1 MKMEEE
7 GTLSCL
13 PGEPSKPA
21 GEILHGVIVDCKTR
35 VDFRGPGKSLD
46 GDTGRSFGQAILPQV
61 KGESEEDLTQHWE
74 VQWKTLLRTMESSHS
89 GWGMT
94 HFPEDPSLW
103 EDAKTFLGSFEQ
115 VAKACHWPREQWVT
129 WLLPALNGEAR
140 QAFDKL
146 EAEDRED
153 YGKVKT
159 AILRGDALSREK
171 IRRRFRQFGYWQ
183 ADGPR
188 AVYAQ
193 LRDLCRQW
201 LKTEKNSKEQ
211 IVELLVLEQFLA
223 ILPPEMQSWVCEC
236 GMETCAEAV
245 ALVEDFLLRQRE
257 APRKEKQDILEE
269 AQAVYSWTPAE
280 PGQRSLYVESTLEG
294 SDGQAT
300 LLESP
305 LLPQSD
311 VSWLGEKNKTFF
323 QSSEEGTPLESV
335 SKKEDGDET
344 RKGLERA
351 RCEALREIA
360 WNPDSSQMQEVDQA
374 GEKDKSLSDRTTDV
388 DEISV
393 PQEKQRK
400 KRKNR
405 CLVVIPE
412 ERPSKNSAFG
422 KGVPLHPRLHSR
434 ELPHKCSDCGK
445 GFGHKANLT
454 SHQRVHRLEKLYD
467 CSNCGKTFLRKS
479 ILDMHLRMHTGQ
491 KPFSCSDCGLS
502 LSAHSSLVRHQ
513 RIHTREKPYKCSE
526 CEKSFSQNSDLIR
539 HQRLHTGVKPYQ
551 CPECGKSFSRGDCLA
566 THQKIHAGKEQGG
579 NQTVAKAFVINQI
592 NFPQQVPL
600 LDFNSHDPYPAIPT
614 AFQESAKEHKMES
627 RSPDCSNAT
636 QSFWDSE
643 LGLLRVIVKEEDDS
657 EEALPSEDW
666 MARSA
671 TEGGF
676 LPESFTSQH
685 QLKRSPG
692 SSQDNNFPPVE
703 VENIQIKEEPAEVS
717 VTVLEHPNTEGTSAN
732 KCALCGKTFSCKS
745 DLTRHQR
752 THTGEKPFR
761 CFECGKSFSRGDYL
775 ILHQK
780 LHRGEKPYK
789 CSECGKGFYRSTRLI
804 SHKRVHLAEKL
815 YKCFRCGKSFGDE
828 AKLAQHKQAKHTNE
842 RPHTCAE
849 CGKSFRR
856 STHLT
861 RHQKIHTRKARYR
874 CLQCE
879 KTFTCRK
886 HLLSHER
893 THTGDKPYK
902 CLDCGKRFSF
912 SGNLASHLRMHT
924 GEKPYLCLECGKSF
938 SRSAHLTLHQRTH
951 TGEKPYTCLEC
962 GRAFSQSS
970 NLTSHQRIHT
980 GEKPYEC
987 PVCGK
992 QFSRGDSLV
1001 SHQRIHAAEII

>member
-35 VDFRGPGKSLD
+35 ADFRGQGKSLD
-46 GDTGRSFGQAILPQV
+46 GDTGRSCGQAILPQV
-61 KGESEEDLTQHWE
+61 KGESEEHWE
-74 VQWKTLLRTMESSHS
+74 VQWKTFLRTMESSHPV
-89 GWGMT
+89 WGMT

-115 VAKACHWPREQWVT
+115 VAKACRWPREQWVT

-140 QAFDKL
+140 QAFDKM
-146 EAEDRED
+146 EPEDRED

-159 AILRGDALSREK
+159 AILREDALSREK

-188 AVYAQ
+188 AVYVQ

-236 GMETCAEAV
+236 GLETCAEAV
-245 ALVEDFLLRQRE
+245 ALVEDFLSRQRE
-257 APRKEKQDILEE
+257 APRKEKQGILEE
-269 AQAVYSWTPAE
+269 AQAVFSWTPAE
-280 PGQRSLYVESTLEG
+280 PGQRPLYVNSTLEG
-294 SDGQAT
+294 NDGQAP

-323 QSSEEGTPLESV
+323 QSSEEGTPPESV
-335 SKKEDGDET
+335 SKKEDGGEIP
-344 RKGLERA
+344 KELERA
-351 RCEALREIA
+351 RCEALREIT
-360 WNPDSSQMQEVDQA
+360 WNPDISQMQECDPA
-374 GEKDKSLSDRTTDV
+374 GEKDKSLSDRTADV
-388 DEISV
+388 DEVPV

-422 KGVPLHPRLHSR
+422 KGVPLHQRLHGR

-539 HQRLHTGVKPYQ
+539 HQRLHTGVKPYR
-551 CPECGKSFSRGDCLA
+551 CSECGKSFSRVNSL
-566 THQKIHAGKEQGG
+566 
-579 NQTVAKAFVINQI
+579 TV
-592 NFPQQVPL
+592 
-600 LDFNSHDPYPAIPT
+600 
-614 AFQESAKEHKMES
+614 
-627 RSPDCSNAT
+627 
-636 QSFWDSE
+636 
-643 LGLLRVIVKEEDDS
+643 
-657 EEALPSEDW
+657 
-666 MARSA
+666 
-671 TEGGF
+671 
-676 LPESFTSQH
+676 
-685 QLKRSPG
+685 
-692 SSQDNNFPPVE
+692 
-703 VENIQIKEEPAEVS
+703 
-717 VTVLEHPNTEGTSAN
+717 
-732 KCALCGKTFSCKS
+732 
-745 DLTRHQR
+745 HQR

-828 AKLAQHKQAKHTNE
+828 AKLDQHKQAKHTNE